1 MSPTQVKNL
10 EVRLDRLEKLVDVV
24 LRQDDHDWLNDSK
37 LVSKLDKIAGEKAL
51 ISELDAG
58 I

>member
-24 LRQDDHDWLNDSK
+24 LRQDDHDWLNDPK
-37 LVSKLDKIAGEKAL
+37 LVSKLDKIAGEQAL
-51 ISELDAG
+51 ISESDAD